1 MPSSGV
7 LPPAVRPPQFS
18 SVQIKARTEQG
29 VRPPQFSSIQIKG
42 GARRHARTEQGARP
56 PQFSSVQIK
65 GGARG
70 HAPLLSLRLLC
81 FALLCVVPPLVEAS
95 SGSGPAFYKT
105 PKQNA
110 AVQARYFV
118 RFNNW

>member
-1 MPSSGV
+1 MLSSGV

-18 SVQIKARTEQG
+18 SVQIK
-29 VRPPQFSSIQIKG
+29 G
-42 GARRHARTEQGARP
+42 GAPRHARTEQGVRP

-65 GGARG
+65 GGARR
-70 HAPLLSLRLLC
+70 HAPTMLALACFAC
-81 FALLCVVPPLVEAS
+81 FALLCFACCTS
-95 SGSGPAFYKT
+95 SGCSGPAFYKM